1 MYATLFFFFNKKIW
15 KSYTLCFFENNC
27 SGTACIHGRQD
38 GESFGLAVAECGL
51 AGKPLITHGTPPQH
65 QDYHLQLWGQK
76 ARVYNSEAELLQHME
91 AMNPEAEKLR
101 ATEYVNLYA
110 PFTPRA
116 VMLDFLSNFG
126 ILGDVMT
133 VGEPR
138 RRQRSVSQS
147 IEDTPIPAS
156 PKAVTTNTSNIS
168 NTSED
173 IPSPASPKAVTSP
186 MKTMTTPKTTT
197 TTTTTATAA
206 VVKVTTPA
214 LTTTAAA
221 TLAAVATQTPH
232 TVVASINN
240 QSPDVEQ
247 HIEETTND
255 PDAIVHTDT
264 DTFIQND
271 TDTII
276 HTDMA

>member
-1 MYATLFFFFNKKIW
+1 
-15 KSYTLCFFENNC
+15 
-27 SGTACIHGRQD
+27 
-38 GESFGLAVAECGL
+38 
-51 AGKPLITHGTPPQH
+51 
-65 QDYHLQLWGQK
+65 LWGQK

-91 AMNPEAEKLR
+91 AMNPAAEKLR

-138 RRQRSVSQS
+138 RRQSSVSQS
-147 IEDTPIPAS
+147 IEDTPISAS
-156 PKAVTTNTSNIS
+156 PKAATTNTSYTS

-173 IPSPASPKAVTSP
+173 MPSPASPKAVTSP

-197 TTTTTATAA
+197 MTAA
-206 VVKVTTPA
+206 AAAAAEVTTPA
-214 LTTTAAA
+214 LTTTTAATTLAAA
-221 TLAAVATQTPH
+221 TTQAPR
-232 TVVASINN
+232 TVVASNNN
-240 QSPDVEQ
+240 QSPDADQ
-247 HIEETTND
+247 HIEETMND
-255 PDAIVHTDT
+255 SDAIVHTDT
-264 DTFIQND
+264 DTVIQND